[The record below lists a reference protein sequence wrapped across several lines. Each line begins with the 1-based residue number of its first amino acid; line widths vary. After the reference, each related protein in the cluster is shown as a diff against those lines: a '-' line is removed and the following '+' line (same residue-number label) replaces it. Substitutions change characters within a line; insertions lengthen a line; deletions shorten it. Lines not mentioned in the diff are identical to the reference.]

1 MPETFRTSRMLDF
14 SSERELTAQIGH
26 EPGLWPA
33 VIAKELGDNGID
45 AAEQAGVAPRLRV
58 SVTERMI
65 EVLDNGPGI
74 DGAVIDD
81 ILDFS
86 VRVSS
91 REAYVGPW
99 RGAQGNALKTI
110 LVMPFALDGKAGL
123 VEIRSRGVRH
133 LIKIAIDPIAQQ
145 PTIEITRKP
154 SLVKTGTAVRVHWPD
169 SPRWN
174 PALARRLCR
183 YLFGGRA
190 LRAVQSAPAAQRPDR
205 QRAWPCL
212 GTDRPGWKRW
222 RPSDPLVAGV
232 VRPGAVR
239 RACSARCSTPIARLA
254 RSGSCAT

>member
-1 MPETFRTSRMLDF
+1 MSR
-14 SSERELTAQIGH
+14 SW
-26 EPGLWPA
+26 WPA
-33 VIAKELGDNGID
+33 VIVKELGDNGID

-58 SVTERMI
+58 TATERMI

-154 SLVKTGTAVRVHWPD
+154 SLVKTGTAVR
-169 SPRWN
+169 R
-174 PALARRLCR
+174 ALA
-183 YLFGGRA
+183 
-190 LRAVQSAPAAQRPDR
+190 
-205 QRAWPCL
+205 
-212 GTDRPGWKRW
+212 
-222 RPSDPLVAGV
+222 
-232 VRPGAVR
+232 
-239 RACSARCSTPIARLA
+239 
-254 RSGSCAT
+254 